1 MHDYVIDILV
11 FVITVLG
18 IIITKNVI
26 PYIKTLIKSSD
37 YAELFGIVEVAV
49 KAAEQKFQAPKQG
62 KVKKAEVYSFVSH
75 WLEEK
80 GIHISED
87 EIDRLIEAAVFSM
100 NAEG

>member
-11 FVITVLG
+11 FVIMVLG
-18 IIITKNVI
+18 IILTKNII
-26 PYIKTLIKSSD
+26 PYIKTLIKTSN
-37 YAELFGIVEVAV
+37 YAELFDIVEVAV

-62 KVKKAEVYSFVSH
+62 KIKKAEVYNFVSH

-100 NAEG
+100 NLEV